1 MYKKAGDAGGDFIL
15 IINPAEMD
23 NLTVEHNKFNA
34 WGRWTLAIDLG
45 GRNEVLHNV
54 KFNYNTCIGANA
66 SETSE
71 DGTQKYLIEAPK
83 NLSKSNEEYWRWR
96 SLSG

>member
-15 IINPAEMD
+15 IVNPTEMN
-23 NLTVEHNKFNA
+23 NLAVERNTFKA

-45 GRNEVLHNV
+45 GKRECLNNV

-66 SETSE
+66 KETLE
-71 DGTQKYLIEAPK
+71 DGTQKYIIEVPK
-83 NLSKSNEEYWRWR
+83 NLSKGNEDFWRWR